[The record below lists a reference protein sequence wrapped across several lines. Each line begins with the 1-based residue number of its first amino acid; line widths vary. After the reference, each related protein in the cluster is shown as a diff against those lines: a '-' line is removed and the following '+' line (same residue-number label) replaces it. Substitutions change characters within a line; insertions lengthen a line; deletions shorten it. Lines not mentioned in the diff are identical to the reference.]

1 MNIIVERI
9 KSRKYVIAGALV
21 LAIAL
26 SIAVVFTTAKAY
38 AQEDY
43 WDVKI
48 GTKTVAVLNSE
59 SSAKKVVKN
68 VKNYYLQQGA
78 KVKAITCDPAMK
90 VVKKTYKASKKP
102 KTSSVNS
109 AVNYIVSGTKKRVT
123 YTVKSGDSLWAIA
136 DKYNLTVNEIVE
148 MNEEKDFSSLY
159 PGDKLK
165 LYKMKPMV
173 TVTATQTVTSEEKIK
188 YKTVTKESSE
198 VLKNTTIVEQKGSY
212 GKKKVTALVT
222 SKNGKVVKTEVQESK
237 IIRSPKNKIIIKGT
251 GTLSAPTDGK
261 TYEGD
266 GQAVAQY
273 ALKFVGHPYV
283 YGGVSL
289 TDGADCSGFVLSVY
303 KYFGITMAH
312 DAGVMRSYGREVSLA
327 EAQPGDLICYYGHV
341 GIYIGGGQ
349 LVHAVNEN
357 MGIAVTS
364 TSYIGP
370 VMTVRRIVE

>member
-1 MNIIVERI
+1 MVERI
-9 KSRKYVIAGALV
+9 KSKKYVIAGALV
-21 LAIAL
+21 LAIAVF
-26 SIAVVFTTAKAY
+26 IAVVFTTVKAY
-38 AQEDY
+38 AEEEY

-59 SSAKKVVKN
+59 SSAKKVIKN
-68 VKNYYLQQGA
+68 VKNYYLKEGA
-78 KVKAITCDPAMK
+78 KVKAIKCDPAMK
-90 VVKKTYKASKKP
+90 VVKTTYKVSKKP
-102 KTSSVNS
+102 KTSTVND

-123 YTVKSGDSLWAIA
+123 YTVKSGDTLWDIA
-136 DKYNLTVNEIVE
+136 DKYNLTVNEILK

-165 LYKMKPMV
+165 LYKMNSMV
-173 TVTATQTVTSEEKIK
+173 KVTATQVVTSEQKIK
-188 YKTVTKESSE
+188 YKTVTKESST
-198 VLKNTTIVEQKGSY
+198 VLKNTTVVEQKGVY
-212 GKKKVTALVT
+212 GKKTVTELIT
-222 SKNGKVVKTEVQESK
+222 SENGKITKTEVQESK
-237 IIRSPKNKIIIKGT
+237 VTKSPKTKIVVKGT
-251 GTLSAPTDGK
+251 GILAAPINGK

-273 ALKFVGHPYV
+273 ALQFVGGPYV

-327 EAQPGDLICYYGHV
+327 EAQPGDLVCYYGHV

-349 LVHAVNEN
+349 IVHAVNEG